1 MKGAGKGGKAV
12 DKARNTT
19 QKHIELLAQHTAAF
33 DSTGGKV
40 GAHEDPY
47 IIQRGVK
54 HRLNKQI
61 QEENANRQD
70 MIQVQNSFAQFEAHI
85 LATVQHGLDQFNQ
98 VVGKQAD
105 HTKLMVSFAQY
116 SVPIIAHTCQV
127 RRHDQYS
134 ATRPPRL

>member
-19 QKHIELLAQHTAAF
+19 QKHIELLAQYTAAF

-40 GAHEDPY
+40 TAHEDPY

-70 MIQVQNSFAQFEAHI
+70 MIQVQNSFAQFESHV
-85 LATVQHGLDQFNQ
+85 LSTLQHGLDQFNQ

-105 HTKLMVSFAQY
+105 QTKIMVSQ
-116 SVPIIAHTCQV
+116 
-127 RRHDQYS
+127 
-134 ATRPPRL
+134 LL